1 MASSS
6 PGPVW
11 LSPKV
16 SETPDEVLMSMFL
29 TQLLLSLA
37 WTVVGIV
44 LVLGGTWLFDR
55 LTPIDYRAEIR
66 KGNVA
71 AGVVLASVVLSI
83 TAVVVSN
90 LVT

>member
-1 MASSS
+1 
-6 PGPVW
+6 
-11 LSPKV
+11 
-16 SETPDEVLMSMFL
+16 MSMFL

-37 WTVVGIV
+37 WTVVGVV